1 MPRRTPPI
9 SHTPTRDTA
18 FSAMFALS
26 TVSPRVV
33 ATPTTSKARVVS
45 KAGRPVVTRAASNDV
60 LDGRL
65 SSVPTQNTS
74 RRAFA
79 ASTLAAV
86 FTAATPGTALAFG
99 SGIPGYD
106 LNEKARDAQRQAI
119 KDELGEQRE
128 LARIEKEKRRKAREE
143 EEAAAAAAEA
153 EAVK

>member
-1 MPRRTPPI
+1 MGRI
-9 SHTPTRDTA
+9 SRPWQ
-18 FSAMFALS
+18 SFAPDRKIKPYL
-26 TVSPRVV
+26 
-33 ATPTTSKARVVS
+33 
-45 KAGRPVVTRAASNDV
+45 
-60 LDGRL
+60 
-65 SSVPTQNTS
+65 S